1 MRTFCPIFQG
11 YPSSGCDVNCGDRLR
26 QVCAGRVQHRGDTA
40 TWCTDLLDAHL
51 RAARID
57 GIDTILPDATVIE
70 SAFLVTLPCARP
82 GEEPQRQVGH
92 LDTLPD
98 HLAEPDVLPSGVVM
112 IAPLDYDTVVWVVP
126 MHELAALGRLPY
138 REEFL
143 DLAIPVTVKLGFK
156 LYMRLEMVHGGGSSV
171 GHRTH
176 CLLVP
181 SHTRAPGSS
190 YSYTNTFFLVKRPS
204 ARRRPSLQC
213 TSDGSPLAAGS
224 DKRGEALTAG
234 EHSHAVA
241 SDPTA
246 DALVRARRLLYRQ
259 NRSSGSAGK
268 LPVGATADALV
279 RARRLLDRQNRSKLP
294 VGVKKRRRSSDGAC
308 ARVQARDSAPA
319 LTDNKATALALWKTL
334 LKAIGERESQLEQRR
349 TRGHVSAQDGRS
361 APLDPQSRHVG
372 AMPSACYARV
382 SDD

>member
-1 MRTFCPIFQG
+1 MSRLVETGYVCIPDTTELADDARRTLGSQRRIYHELPQPGCDDVPASDAVRTFCPIFQG

-40 TWCTDLLDAHL
+40 TWCTDLSDAHL

-156 LYMRLEMVHGGGSSV
+156 LYMRLEMVHG
-171 GHRTH
+171 
-176 CLLVP
+176 
-181 SHTRAPGSS
+181 
-190 YSYTNTFFLVKRPS
+190 
-204 ARRRPSLQC
+204 
-213 TSDGSPLAAGS
+213 
-224 DKRGEALTAG
+224 
-234 EHSHAVA
+234 
-241 SDPTA
+241 
-246 DALVRARRLLYRQ
+246 
-259 NRSSGSAGK
+259 
-268 LPVGATADALV
+268 
-279 RARRLLDRQNRSKLP
+279 
-294 VGVKKRRRSSDGAC
+294 
-308 ARVQARDSAPA
+308 
-319 LTDNKATALALWKTL
+319 
-334 LKAIGERESQLEQRR
+334 
-349 TRGHVSAQDGRS
+349 
-361 APLDPQSRHVG
+361 
-372 AMPSACYARV
+372 
-382 SDD
+382 